1 MEDKKIYSK
10 IHKCLQHWFKILE
23 MNFKVRNDACSI
35 LIVCIVIYIY
45 SYKTQEKS
53 SEPCMAWPD
62 TALATIPADCAF
74 EIHQNIVNI
83 ATIDKHPTTPLS
95 KPFWSR
101 Y

>member
-1 MEDKKIYSK
+1 M
-10 IHKCLQHWFKILE
+10 HKE
-23 MNFKVRNDACSI
+23 VGNDACSI
-35 LIVCIVIYIY
+35 LIVCILIYIY
-45 SYKTQEKS
+45 SYKIQNKYD
-53 SEPCMAWPD
+53 EPCMAWPQ
-62 TALATIPADCAF
+62 TTVVTIPVDCAF